1 MIISHE
7 GDAEVYTGIDFDY
20 SLSTAPVINSSVFE
34 LSTKGLFF
42 ATAKG
47 ELEPAGV
54 VAPAMPAHD
63 DSKAA
68 DLMQAFISDY
78 TLDSLASAFLVTNPY
93 AFWIKSTDVPAA
105 SPFKLD
111 TTDLSI
117 FFPGLSAKYGAGLPM
132 LMELN
137 IRDLSK
143 FKSTEASKTMSLHT
157 DLDIQFY
164 VNKTDGTQEMAVD
177 ILLKDLFF
185 DCTASIDSMNLHPQ
199 IVSAS
204 LDNIVQIASTV
215 GTLDLSEITALF
227 QQILAAALPPINTAI
242 SGLTLAIPDKLFGLF
257 GLSELQLI
265 YHDDYIEALV
275 KPQFIAQGTKFV
287 PKIPEF

>member
-20 SLSTAPVINSSVFE
+20 SLSSAPLINSSVFE

-47 ELEPAGV
+47 EVEPAGV
-54 VAPAMPAHD
+54 VAPAMPVHD
-63 DSKAA
+63 GTKDAN
-68 DLMQAFISDY
+68 LMQAFISDY
-78 TLDSLASAFLVTNPY
+78 TLDSLVSAFLVTNPY
-93 AFWIKSTDVPAA
+93 TFTIKSTDVPSA

-117 FFPGLSAKYGAGLPM
+117 FFPGLSTKYGVGLPM

-143 FKSTEASKTMSLHT
+143 FKSTEASKTMSLHA

-164 VNKTDGTQEMAVD
+164 V
-177 ILLKDLFF
+177 
-185 DCTASIDSMNLHPQ
+185 
-199 IVSAS
+199 
-204 LDNIVQIASTV
+204 
-215 GTLDLSEITALF
+215 
-227 QQILAAALPPINTAI
+227 
-242 SGLTLAIPDKLFGLF
+242 
-257 GLSELQLI
+257 
-265 YHDDYIEALV
+265 
-275 KPQFIAQGTKFV
+275 
-287 PKIPEF
+287 